1 MQKSLQYRVRRTKSL
16 FYESEVI
23 QKLST
28 QGNPLETLSSVID
41 FEMFRSILEDAVI
54 NKEVKSNAGRRPIDV
69 VQMFK
74 VLVVERLYNLSDES
88 CQYQI
93 LDRLS
98 FQRFLGIDSVSDV
111 PDARTIWAFRD
122 KLVKQGVFDRLF
134 DLFRSILDG
143 CGLRYT
149 EGKIVDASF
158 VEAPRQHN
166 TREENKIIKQGDGSS
181 LWQDEEGDDETV
193 LSKKKHKR
201 SHKDI
206 EARWTKK
213 GGQRHYGYKKHIKV
227 DVKTKLIESYV
238 TTSASVHDA
247 KVVSALLEKSD
258 EGQSLYADSGYTG
271 KDEEIKNAGM
281 HPVICER
288 GKRNHPL
295 TDEQKANNRLK
306 SKIRCRVE
314 HVFGFC
320 RGAMHGLKVRSVGF
334 IRAHGFVAF
343 SALLYNMFRF
353 AIIGQTSPHLIR
365 CKG

>member
-1 MQKSLQYRVRRTKSL
+1 M
-16 FYESEVI
+16 
-23 QKLST
+23 
-28 QGNPLETLSSVID
+28 
-41 FEMFRSILEDAVI
+41 
-54 NKEVKSNAGRRPIDV
+54 
-69 VQMFK
+69 
-74 VLVVERLYNLSDES
+74 
-88 CQYQI
+88 
-93 LDRLS
+93 
-98 FQRFLGIDSVSDV
+98 
-111 PDARTIWAFRD
+111 
-122 KLVKQGVFDRLF
+122 
-134 DLFRSILDG
+134 
-143 CGLRYT
+143 
-149 EGKIVDASF
+149 
-158 VEAPRQHN
+158 
-166 TREENKIIKQGDGSS
+166 
-181 LWQDEEGDDETV
+181 

-320 RGAMHGLKVRSVGF
+320 RGAMHGLKVRSVEF

-343 SALLYNMFRF
+343 SALLYK
-353 AIIGQTSPHLIR
+353 QYV
-365 CKG
+365 